1 MLISYEWL
9 KDYTD
14 CDYDIETLESKVS
27 LQGLEVEA
35 IEKYGGV
42 IDNLVIGQIKN
53 IKKHPNADK
62 LSVCD
67 VDIGNGET
75 RQIVCGAPN
84 VWDKKN
90 PKVIVA
96 LNGCFLPKLGVKI
109 KKTKLRGEVSNG
121 MIVSEEELGLADKSE
136 GIWLL
141 PDNAKIGEY
150 PTKYIPKEDYI
161 IEIAPTAN
169 RGDVLGIIGFA
180 REIAAM
186 GRTKVRYPQPQIK
199 VNKDIEKPNIN
210 IEDSDLCFRFTSRII
225 KGVKVGQ
232 SPQWL
237 KDRLKKVGQ
246 RPINNI
252 VDISNYIMFET
263 GHPNHIYDLNKL
275 KNKQIV
281 VRRAK
286 DGETIK
292 TLDDVDRRLHKD
304 ILVIADSENPVGL
317 AGVMG
322 SESSEVSE
330 ETTDLLLEAAYFL
343 PHNIRRTSKELG
355 LSTDASYRFE
365 RNADINVTKLTIDR
379 LTELVTEICGG
390 EVSEMTDEYPNKVEP
405 ISLDFSL
412 SYLERLAGHP
422 IPKKD
427 TLEILESLEFGVVE
441 KNKDTYSLIVPT
453 FKTDVTRPIDV
464 VEEVTRVYGYNK
476 IPDKVFPMKLNEN
489 LINTKIHLKDRIR
502 QILTGFGLNEVMTY
516 SFVLTKDI
524 ETLKLDT
531 DKVIRISNPLSKEFE
546 ILRPSLIPNL
556 INTAIFNLSRGNK
569 SVSVFEVGH
578 IYKHSDKSDPKY
590 DESKNVGL
598 ILTGEIEEKCLYTA
612 SRQPD
617 FYDLKGI
624 VNELINRLGLD
635 AKYKPTTETML
646 HPGKGADVII
656 NNNKIGFIGELHPE
670 MKKKYKIA
678 YPVIIGELSI
688 DSIGAMKVPEKS
700 YTDISKFPA
709 VFRDANFEVKS
720 DVTNGD
726 ISQAIEKAGGKILH
740 SYRLVDIY
748 IDDKL
753 SADDKK
759 SMTYEFIFQDINKT
773 LDEKGIDEVMSRIVN
788 KVKKATG
795 GTLRGV

>member
-14 CDYDIETLESKVS
+14 CEYDIETLESKVS

-35 IEKYGGV
+35 IEKFGGV
-42 IDNLVIGQIKN
+42 IDNLIIGQIRD

-62 LSVCD
+62 LSICN

-84 VWDKKN
+84 VWDRKN

-96 LNGCFLPKLGVKI
+96 LSGCFLPKLGFKI
-109 KKTKLRGEVSNG
+109 KKAKLRGEESNG
-121 MIVSEEELGLADKSE
+121 MIVSEEELGLANKSE

-141 PDNAKIGEY
+141 PDDAKVGEY
-150 PTKYIPKEDYI
+150 PSDYIPKEDYI

-186 GRTKVRYPQPQIK
+186 GRTKVRYPQPEIK
-199 VNKDIEKPNIN
+199 VNKDIEKPNIK

-225 KGVKVGQ
+225 KGVKVGE

-275 KNKQIV
+275 KDKQII

-292 TLDDVDRRLHKD
+292 TLDDIDRKLHKE

-330 ETTDLLLEAAYFL
+330 DTTDLLLEAAYFL
-343 PHNIRRTSKELG
+343 PHNIRRTSKQLG

-365 RNADINVTKLTIDR
+365 RNADINATKLTIDR
-379 LTELVTEICGG
+379 LAELITEICGG
-390 EVSEMTDEYPNKVEP
+390 EVSEMVDEYPNKIEP
-405 ISLDFSL
+405 ASFDFSL

-422 IPKKD
+422 IPRKD
-427 TLEILESLEFGVVE
+427 VLEILEALEFGVVE
-441 KNKDTYSLIVPT
+441 KNEDTYSLIVPT

-464 VEEVTRVYGYNK
+464 VEEITRVYGYNK

-502 QILTGFGLNEVMTY
+502 QILTSFGLNEVMTY
-516 SFVLTKDI
+516 SFVLTKDMN
-524 ETLKLDT
+524 TLKLDA
-531 DKVIRISNPLSKEFE
+531 DKAIRISNPLSKEFE
-546 ILRPSLIPNL
+546 MLRPSLVPNL
-556 INTAIFNLSRGNK
+556 INTAVFNLSRGNK
-569 SVSVFEVGH
+569 NVSVFEVGH
-578 IYKHSDKSDPKY
+578 VFKQNEKTDSKY
-590 DESKNVGL
+590 DETKNAGF
-598 ILTGEIEEKCLYTA
+598 ILTGDIEEKCLYTA

-617 FYDLKGI
+617 FYNLKGI
-624 VNELINRLGLD
+624 INELICRLGLTV
-635 AKYKPTTETML
+635 KYEATKTSLL
-646 HPGKGADVII
+646 HPGKGADVIV
-656 NNNKIGFIGELHPE
+656 NGERIGFIGELHPE
-670 MKKKYKIA
+670 LKKTYKLA
-678 YPVIIGELSI
+678 TPVIVGEISI
-688 DSIGAMKVPEKS
+688 DSIEAMKVPEKL
-700 YTDISKFPA
+700 YRDISRFPA
-709 VFRDANFEVKS
+709 VYRDANFEVQS

-726 ISQAIEKAGGKILH
+726 ISKAIENAGGKILH
-740 SYRLVDIY
+740 SYQLVDIY

-753 SADDKK
+753 SADNKK

-773 LDEKGIDEVMSRIVN
+773 LDEKQIDEVMSRIIN
-788 KVKKATG
+788 KVKKTTG